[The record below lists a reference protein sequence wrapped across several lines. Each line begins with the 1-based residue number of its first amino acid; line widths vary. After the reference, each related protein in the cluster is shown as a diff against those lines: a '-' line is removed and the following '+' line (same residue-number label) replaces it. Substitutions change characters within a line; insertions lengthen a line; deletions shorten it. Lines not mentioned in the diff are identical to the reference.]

1 MSVCRRLGA
10 FVAASALLI
19 TASAAIAA
27 PITPGGDT
35 EVTVGSGDRYFSHNK
50 QNEPGLAVN
59 PVHPRILASGAND
72 NIDLER
78 CYAGDDRDCPFTPG
92 VGLSGIQFSTDGGS
106 SWVQP
111 TYTGYSARNA
121 SCRTDTPDD
130 QVCQPSVGPIGTLP
144 KYFENDLVSNGDPE
158 LVFGPVPRNG
168 RFSWANGQRLYY
180 ANITTPFPGTR
191 PFRGAGAIAV
201 SRTDDVAGAI
211 AGNNGAWKAPVVV
224 TRQNSALFSDKE
236 QIWADNAAS
245 SPYFGNVY
253 VCNVGFRGAAGSEP
267 VLFSR
272 SQDGGDTWRVR
283 QLTAA
288 TNNNQT
294 GGRQGCTIR
303 TDSDGVVYVIFE
315 GFDKQRQTG
324 VFFQVRSFNGGRTF
338 ERPRAI
344 VDIASIGQFDPAQG
358 RLTIDGIAGARTNTF
373 PSVDIANGA
382 PSGADATD
390 QILVNWSDDRAGLN
404 AEKAY
409 VISSRNKGR
418 TYTAPLTASQARDR
432 ANQPAIAISPNGTDA
447 WLVYNAFLDPW
458 RDDTTSR
465 RRMLGSSATPTS
477 TRRRVR

>member
-211 AGNNGAWKAPVVV
+211 AGNNGAWKAPVVARAKTQRCSA
-224 TRQNSALFSDKE
+224 TR
-236 QIWADNAAS
+236 
-245 SPYFGNVY
+245 
-253 VCNVGFRGAAGSEP
+253 
-267 VLFSR
+267 SR
-272 SQDGGDTWRVR
+272 SGPT
-283 QLTAA
+283 TP
-288 TNNNQT
+288 
-294 GGRQGCTIR
+294 
-303 TDSDGVVYVIFE
+303 
-315 GFDKQRQTG
+315 
-324 VFFQVRSFNGGRTF
+324 
-338 ERPRAI
+338 RP
-344 VDIASIGQFDPAQG
+344 
-358 RLTIDGIAGARTNTF
+358 ART
-373 PSVDIANGA
+373 
-382 PSGADATD
+382 
-390 QILVNWSDDRAGLN
+390 
-404 AEKAY
+404 
-409 VISSRNKGR
+409 
-418 TYTAPLTASQARDR
+418 
-432 ANQPAIAISPNGTDA
+432 
-447 WLVYNAFLDPW
+447 
-458 RDDTTSR
+458 
-465 RRMLGSSATPTS
+465 SATCTCVTS
-477 TRRRVR
+477 GSAAPRVPSLSCSVAPRTGATPGGSAS